1 VLLTIA
7 GAIRQKVVEV
17 LVVVTN
23 LTNNNN
29 YYYKKQKQGYPLKRP
44 QTVQVLFLA
53 FCEDMVA
60 LPNLVL
66 PE

>member
-1 VLLTIA
+1 M
-7 GAIRQKVVEV
+7 VVEV

-23 LTNNNN
+23 LTNNNY